1 MCKKL
6 LAFTFISNEYVGKE
20 MDNDLIYNGY
30 KK

>member
-6 LAFTFISNEYVGKE
+6 LAFTFINSEDFGKE